1 MNGRPVRADGPKH
14 LGQPLCKQAQ
24 HPRPPDV
31 QRVERHNAVQV
42 RAAVGHGTPGRV
54 VTHQSRARVSRTGG
68 LVAQRSAPVY
78 LALAR
83 LLPRRLLSIL
93 PYTIAA
99 RSGSVQLC
107 PPVFLRHPVSFP

>member
-42 RAAVGHGTPGRV
+42 RVARPQAVDRTRKGTNGKALIVRACATRV
-54 VTHQSRARVSRTGG
+54 RG
-68 LVAQRSAPVY
+68 
-78 LALAR
+78 R
-83 LLPRRLLSIL
+83 LL
-93 PYTIAA
+93 
-99 RSGSVQLC
+99 
-107 PPVFLRHPVSFP
+107 